1 MNLAK
6 MSDFIYQKIGADVF
20 LVISTALVAPL
31 WVNNGLGLFNDFKL
45 INAIFLNICC
55 IVPIFW
61 GFWIF
66 RKLQRIEKV
75 IFSSLDNNT
84 RKSIK
89 DSDEAIKKI
98 AKDFIANN
106 EPYKS
111 IAIHAII
118 WLIWSIGT
126 IVSFGIKISNS

>member
-6 MSDFIYQKIGADVF
+6 MSNFVYQKIGADVF
-20 LVISTALVAPL
+20 LVISTALIAPL
-31 WVNNGLGLFNDFKL
+31 WVNNGLSLFNDFNCS
-45 INAIFLNICC
+45 IAILLNLCC
-55 IVPIFW
+55 IVPVFW

-75 IFSSLDNNT
+75 ILYSLDNNT
-84 RKSIK
+84 RKSMK
-89 DSDEAIKKI
+89 AADEAVKKT

-111 IAIHAII
+111 LAIYALFWFLWSVGII
-118 WLIWSIGT
+118 VLL
-126 IVSFGIKISNS
+126 GIRISNN